1 MTPRMAVREPAGPAG
16 PAGRTRRHHK
26 SGPGVPSRASR
37 AILGA
42 LGLLGVAAVLE
53 AIPRAGLVSPRY
65 LPPCSAMLAALGHE
79 MTEAAFWQALLDTLR
94 GWALGLALAVVA
106 GVVVGVTIGSLRGL
120 RAATA
125 STIEFLRPIP
135 SVALIPIAV
144 LLYGAQ
150 LRSTLLLVVY
160 ASFWPVLLQ
169 VLHGV
174 ADVDP
179 VARDT
184 ALSYRFTPW
193 AKLRYLLLPTALPY
207 IMTGI
212 RLSAAVALILAIT
225 AELVIGAPGL
235 GKEIGVAM
243 ASSAVPTMYALI
255 LVIGVFGVLV
265 NVVFRTLER
274 HLLSWHTSVRLEAV
288 T

>member
-1 MTPRMAVREPAGPAG
+1 MTRARN
-16 PAGRTRRHHK
+16 AGRRRVGR
-26 SGPGVPSRASR
+26 STSLPRIGLGV
-37 AILGA
+37 LGVA
-42 LGLLGVAAVLE
+42 GVAAVFEL
-53 AIPRAGLVSPRY
+53 IPRAGLVSPRY
-65 LPPCSAMLAALGHE
+65 LPPTSAMLGALGRE
-79 MTEAAFWQALLDTLR
+79 AATAAFWRALLDTAR
-94 GWALGLALAVVA
+94 GWALGLAIAVAAGAVA
-106 GVVVGVTIGSLRGL
+106 GVVIGSRRGL

-135 SVALIPIAV
+135 SVALIPVAV

-169 VLHGV
+169 VIHGV

-184 ALSYRFTPW
+184 ALSYRLPW
-193 AKLRYLLLPTALPY
+193 WVKIRHLILPTALPY
-207 IMTGI
+207 FMTGV

-235 GKEIGVAM
+235 GHEIEVAR
-243 ASSAVPTMYALI
+243 ASSAVPVLYALI
-255 LVIGVFGVLV
+255 FVVGLFGVAV
-265 NVVFRTLER
+265 NVGFRALER
-274 HLLSWHTSVRLEAV
+274 RVLAWHPSVRREA
-288 T
+288 TA

>member
-1 MTPRMAVREPAGPAG
+1 MTAGAPRQRPGRGPAL
-16 PAGRTRRHHK
+16 
-26 SGPGVPSRASR
+26 PSRAL
-37 AILGA
+37 LGVT
-42 LGLLGVAAVLE
+42 GLVGVAAVLE
-53 AIPRAGLVSPRY
+53 AIPRIGVVSPRY
-65 LPPCSAMLAALGHE
+65 LPPFSAIVAALAREAGS
-79 MTEAAFWQALLDTLR
+79 AAFWQALLDTIK
-94 GWALGLALAVVA
+94 GWALGLAIAVVA
-106 GVVVGVTIGSLRGL
+106 GIVVGVMVGSWRPL

-150 LRSTLLLVVY
+150 LRATLLLVVY

-169 VLHGV
+169 VVHGV

-184 ALSYRFTPW
+184 ASSYRFTTW
-193 AKLRYLLLPTALPY
+193 AKIRYVLLPTALPY

-212 RLSAAVALILAIT
+212 RLSAAVALILAVT

-235 GKEIGVAM
+235 GKEIAVAM

-255 LVIGVFGVLV
+255 VVIGLFAVAV
-265 NVVFRTLER
+265 NVVFRVLER
-274 HLLSWHTSVRLEAV
+274 RALAWHTSVRLEAV

>member
-1 MTPRMAVREPAGPAG
+1 MTARAPARQRPGRGPAL
-16 PAGRTRRHHK
+16 
-26 SGPGVPSRASR
+26 PSRVL
-37 AILGA
+37 LGA
-42 LGLLGVAAVLE
+42 TGLVGVAVLLE
-53 AIPRAGLVSPRY
+53 AIPRVGLVSPRY
-65 LPPCSAMLAALGHE
+65 LPPFSAILAALAR
-79 MTEAAFWQALLDTLR
+79 EASSTAFWRALLDTIE
-94 GWALGLALAVVA
+94 GWALGLTIAVVA
-106 GVVVGVTIGSLRGL
+106 GIVVGVLIGSLRGL

-150 LRSTLLLVVY
+150 LRATLLLVVY

-169 VLHGV
+169 VIHGV

-184 ALSYRFTPW
+184 ALSYRFTTW
-193 AKLRYLLLPTALPY
+193 AKIRYVLWPTGLPY
-207 IMTGI
+207 IITGI
-212 RLSAAVALILAIT
+212 RLAAAVALILAVT

-235 GKEIGVAM
+235 GKEINTAL

-255 LVIGVFGVLV
+255 LVIGLFAVIV
-265 NVVFRTLER
+265 NVLFRLLER
-274 HLLSWHTSVRLEAV
+274 RALAWHTSVRLEAV
-288 T
+288 A

>member
-1 MTPRMAVREPAGPAG
+1 MTGAPKPEHR
-16 PAGRTRRHHK
+16 RTRRTTT
-26 SGPGVPSRASR
+26 SRPGLAR
-37 AILGA
+37 IGLGA
-42 LGLLGVAAVLE
+42 LGIAGVALGFE
-53 AIPRAGLVSPRY
+53 LIPRIGLVSPRY
-65 LPPCSAMLAALGHE
+65 LPPTSAILGALGRE
-79 MTEAAFWQALLDTLR
+79 AATAAFWRALLDTLE
-94 GWALGLALAVVA
+94 GWALGLAIAVAA
-106 GVVVGVTIGSLRGL
+106 GAVVGVVIGSRRGL

-135 SVALIPIAV
+135 SVALIPVAV

-169 VLHGV
+169 VVHGV

-184 ALSYRFTPW
+184 ALAYRLPRW
-193 AKLRYLLLPTALPY
+193 ATIRHLILPTALPY
-207 IMTGI
+207 FLTGV

-225 AELVIGAPGL
+225 AELVIGSPGL
-235 GKEIGVAM
+235 GHEIEVARV
-243 ASSAVPTMYALI
+243 SSAVPLLYALI
-255 LVIGVFGVLV
+255 FVVGLFGVAV
-265 NVVFRTLER
+265 NIGFRALER
-274 HLLSWHTSVRLEAV
+274 RVLVWHPSVRREA

>member
-1 MTPRMAVREPAGPAG
+1 MKPTRMQPALPGPARRGRRAPSG
-16 PAGRTRRHHK
+16 PAL
-26 SGPGVPSRASR
+26 ASR
-37 AILGA
+37 VVLGA
-42 LGLLGVAAVLE
+42 LGLLGVAAILE
-53 AIPRAGLVSPRY
+53 AIPRIGVVSPHY
-65 LPPCSAMLAALGHE
+65 LPPFSAMVAALGRE
-79 MTEAAFWQALLDTLR
+79 VATAAFWRALLDTIE
-94 GWALGLALAVVA
+94 GWALGLVIAVVA
-106 GVVVGVTIGSLRGL
+106 GVVLGVTIGSVRGL
-120 RAATA
+120 RAVTA

-135 SVALIPIAV
+135 SVALVPVAV

-150 LRSTLLLVVY
+150 FRSTLLLVVY

-169 VLHGV
+169 VIHGI

-184 ALSYRFTPW
+184 ALSYRFSPW
-193 AKLRYLLLPTALPY
+193 AKIRYLLLPTGLPY

-225 AELVIGAPGL
+225 SELVIGVPGL

-243 ASSAVPTMYALI
+243 AGSAVPTMYALI
-255 LVIGVFGVLV
+255 LVIGLFGVTV

-274 HLLSWHTSVRLEAV
+274 RVLSWHTSVRLEAV

>member
-1 MTPRMAVREPAGPAG
+1 MTRARN
-16 PAGRTRRHHK
+16 AGRRRA
-26 SGPGVPSRASR
+26 GRGAPTLPRTARIGLGV
-37 AILGA
+37 
-42 LGLLGVAAVLE
+42 LGLAGVALVFEL
-53 AIPRAGLVSPRY
+53 IPRAGLLSPRY
-65 LPPCSAMLAALGHE
+65 LPPTSAMLEALGRE
-79 MTEAAFWQALLDTLR
+79 AATAAFWWAVLDTVR
-94 GWALGLALAVVA
+94 GWALGLAIAVAAGTVA
-106 GVVVGVTIGSLRGL
+106 GVAIGSRRGL

-135 SVALIPIAV
+135 SVALIPVAV

-169 VLHGV
+169 VIHGV

-184 ALSYRFTPW
+184 ALSYRLSRW
-193 AKLRYLLLPTALPY
+193 VKIRHLILPTALPY
-207 IMTGI
+207 LMTGV

-235 GKEIGVAM
+235 GHEIEVARV
-243 ASSAVPTMYALI
+243 SSAVPALYALI
-255 LVIGVFGVLV
+255 FVVGLLGVAV
-265 NVVFRTLER
+265 NVGFRALER
-274 HLLSWHTSVRLEAV
+274 RVLAWHPSVRREAAA
-288 T
+288 